1 MPDRKYHK
9 GKKER
14 LPHLL
19 EILPVGVYRT
29 SPKGKIIKANKT
41 LIHMLGYQSFSDLE
55 NLNVKDLY
63 AHSKDRENNLK
74 KLETAKTRDSNIKI
88 RRKDGRTLWC
98 RDYSKTVL
106 DTNGKIAFYEGILV
120 DISTEK
126 KTEDKLKKT
135 LRQLAQLNTERKK
148 MITTLQ
154 NLTLEDS
161 LTGLYNRRGF
171 TTIAKQYLQL
181 ADRKKM
187 SMYLLYIDLDN
198 LKKINDTY
206 GHSKGDFILVALA
219 EVLQKTFRQSD
230 IKARIGGDEF
240 AIFPIDNHIKGVNS
254 TIARLKKNIDDYNAS
269 TENQPLLSVSTGI
282 SSYNPAQPC
291 SVNELLIKADSLMYE
306 EKRRKQKNPQ

>member
-9 GKKER
+9 RER

-19 EILPVGVYRT
+19 ETLPVGVYRT
-29 SPKGKIIKANKT
+29 SPKGKIIKANMT

-55 NLNVKDLY
+55 NINVKDLY
-63 AHSKDRENNLK
+63 VKSKDRENHLK
-74 KLETAKTRDSNIKI
+74 KLETAKTSDSNIKI
-88 RRKDGRTLWC
+88 RCKDGRTLWC

-126 KTEDKLKKT
+126 KTEDKLKKA

-154 NLTLEDS
+154 NLTLEDP

-198 LKKINDTY
+198 LKEINDTY
-206 GHSKGDFILVALA
+206 GHNKGDFILVALA

-254 TIARLKKNIDDYNAS
+254 TIARLKINIDAYNAK
-269 TENQPLLSVSTGI
+269 TERQPLLSVSTGI
-282 SSYNPAQPC
+282 SSYNPAHPC
-291 SVNELLIKADSLMYE
+291 SVNKLLIKADSLMYE
-306 EKRRKQKNPQ
+306 EKRRKQKTPQ